1 MHHIPA
7 KRAVAG
13 LIAGLLA
20 LAAAAGGG
28 LASHLRT
35 ASALPPPPPTP
46 PFTQCPPVGYDTG
59 CAVLIILGPGG
70 SVSSLTLTG
79 TDPLNPIFGFD
90 SDGLCS
96 GVSSNGVPGFI
107 APPVGCQYGSTGYE
121 GRATDTPVASSAS
134 TTFPAE
140 DFSAISG
147 DKQTG
152 TVNF

>member
-70 SVSSLTLTG
+70 SKTTLVDPVQGPYDGVEDTLIGVQNNSGGPVSSLTLTG
-79 TDPLNPIFGFD
+79 TDPLN
-90 SDGLCS
+90 
-96 GVSSNGVPGFI
+96 
-107 APPVGCQYGSTGYE
+107 
-121 GRATDTPVASSAS
+121 
-134 TTFPAE
+134 
-140 DFSAISG
+140 
-147 DKQTG
+147 
-152 TVNF
+152 